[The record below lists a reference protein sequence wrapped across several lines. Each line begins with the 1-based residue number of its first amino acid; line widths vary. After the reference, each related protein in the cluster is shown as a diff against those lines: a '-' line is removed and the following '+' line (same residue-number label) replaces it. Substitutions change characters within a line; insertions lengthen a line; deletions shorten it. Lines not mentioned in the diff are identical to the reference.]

1 MSTEQTTETAATPPS
16 DIPPDS
22 SHGATSS
29 TPAIAVTQDQQRQA
43 YIGNAFP
50 HFPSEHASRP
60 APPDAH
66 ASYAHASYAPSMGM
80 YTPSNAPATPA
91 LSSFACDS
99 SSVPG
104 TPSEYAG
111 SATHFV
117 PNPAL
122 ALDTPL
128 RELGHLSLAGSPD
141 LTSSERGGEGS
152 PAFSSSNPS
161 SSRERGPGGAEVT
174 GVGSE
179 VHHAAT
185 NGRGGEQQQH
195 HPPSSAAVEQVLART
210 SAGQQA
216 LREGSLP
223 HPKNL
228 AIPMPG
234 PPPPQS
240 TGTPSGSNGVG
251 GGGGGSVSN
260 AAGGASNIATPG
272 STRAGTPAG
281 EAMPPP
287 PATTAVQ
294 GRKEGASATA
304 SAPQRPSNGPV
315 TNGDTGT
322 PARTM
327 SSTATTSSTEAAPN
341 SAAAA
346 ALPTPA
352 PVKEGKKSV
361 FGKLFDR
368 DRSSSSTSVTSD
380 AAAAAAA
387 TAAASSDGHGG
398 AMQRRASSGGNQQQ
412 QQHLDTP
419 SLARRASGGSSMTR
433 KEDQKREEK
442 ERKERE
448 KAEKKERERRE
459 KEEHKEH
466 KERMR
471 AQRTPSQQ
479 GRSRS
484 GSHGH
489 KERDSSV
496 APSAS
501 GREKES
507 GGGMMDFM
515 RIKVQR
521 KTSVTSRKSDDARSE
536 KSGHHHVGDSQ
547 YGGSETKSRGG
558 QSNASLNKKYGVCD
572 KVIVGKGATAVVRLA
587 HKWDRSTEKLYA
599 VKEFRKRRKNETEK
613 EYVKKLTSEFCIS
626 STLHHHNIV
635 ETVDL
640 VQDEQQHWCEVMEYC
655 PGGDL
660 YAVIKKG
667 DLGGAEINSY
677 FKQIIA
683 GVAYLHSMGVAHRD
697 IKPENLLLDGKGHVK
712 ITDFGVSDVF
722 RMCWEKTTHLSKGLC
737 GSEPYIAPEQFEQ
750 KEYDARLVDIW
761 AVAVVY
767 YCMTYQELPWRVAKL
782 SDPSFGSY
790 AQLYKTSSSTPP
802 PISNI
807 VPRECRSVIRRMLDP
822 DPRSRLTTD
831 EVIADPW
838 FATIE
843 VLPPLGGILP
853 PKPNAP

>member
-1 MSTEQTTETAATPPS
+1 MSSEQTTETAAAAPS
-16 DIPPDS
+16 SSGDIPPDS
-22 SHGATSS
+22 NNSVASSH
-29 TPAIAVTQDQQRQA
+29 TPAISVTQERQT

-50 HFPSEHASRP
+50 HFPSEQASRP

-66 ASYAHASYAPSMGM
+66 ASYAPSSGM
-80 YTPSNAPATPA
+80 YTPSTYPATPA
-91 LSSFACDS
+91 LSSSFAYDS

-122 ALDTPL
+122 ALGTPL

-141 LTSSERGGEGS
+141 LTSSERGGSGL
-152 PAFSSSNPS
+152 SNPS
-161 SSRERGPGGAEVT
+161 SSRDPTPARAPSRGDGDVT
-174 GVGSE
+174 GVGAD
-179 VHHAAT
+179 VNHITGAAGT
-185 NGRGGEQQQH
+185 SSGVAAAASSSSSSQ

-234 PPPPQS
+234 PPAP
-240 TGTPSGSNGVG
+240 GTPSGSPALG
-251 GGGGGSVSN
+251 
-260 AAGGASNIATPG
+260 AGGASGGASNVATPG

-281 EAMPPP
+281 DMPPP
-287 PATTAVQ
+287 QPVSSSSVQ
-294 GRKEGASATA
+294 SKKEGSSSATA
-304 SAPQRPSNGPV
+304 APKRPSNGP
-315 TNGDTGT
+315 TDGGS
-322 PARTM
+322 RTM
-327 SSTATTSSTEAAPN
+327 STATTV
-341 SAAAA
+341 SADGHAVASPA
-346 ALPTPA
+346 PTPA
-352 PVKEGKKSV
+352 LSVAAKEGKKSV

-368 DRSSSSTSVTSD
+368 DRSASSMSVSSD
-380 AAAAAAA
+380 
-387 TAAASSDGHGG
+387 TAAADGHGSD
-398 AMQRRASSGGNQQQ
+398 MQRRASSSGQHQQ
-412 QQHLDTP
+412 QQHLETP
-419 SLARRASGGSSMTR
+419 SLARRPSGGSSMTR

-459 KEEHKEH
+459 KEEHKEQ
-466 KERMR
+466 KERAR
-471 AQRTPSQQ
+471 AQRTPSQA

-501 GREKES
+501 GKDGNNNNKDKES
-507 GGGMMDFM
+507 GGMMDFM

-536 KSGHHHVGDSQ
+536 KSGHHGGGHHGDSQ

-667 DLGGAEINSY
+667 DLGPAEINSY

-782 SDPSFGSY
+782 NDPSFGAY

-802 PISNI
+802 PVSNI

-838 FATIE
+838 FANIE
-843 VLPPLGGILP
+843 VIPPLGGILP